1 MEGLNYKN
9 RGEGMG
15 IKVYNTM
22 TRQKEEFVTVEPGVV
37 RMYVC
42 GPTVYNYFH
51 IGNARTFIVFD
62 TIRRYL
68 EYRGYKVK
76 FIQNFTDIDDKMIK
90 RANEEGVTVK
100 DVAEKYIAEYYKD
113 ADALNLKRA
122 TVNPRATEYIDEI
135 INFVKD
141 LVDKGYAYVV
151 DGDVYFDTTKFKE
164 YGKLSHQ
171 SIEDLEAGARIEVD
185 ERKRNPMDFALW
197 KAKKEGEPA
206 WQSPWGEG
214 RPGWHI
220 ECSTMACSLLGET
233 IDIHGGGADLVF
245 PHHENEIAQSEA
257 RNGKPFARYWMHAA
271 YLNVNNQKMSKSLN
285 NFFTAREILEKYDA
299 EVIRMFMLSG
309 HYRNPINFSIELL
322 EQAKAG
328 LERIYNSISN
338 LEHVIEVSKYNNLK
352 EEEKEFSNRLAE
364 YKNRFIEVMDDDFN
378 TADAISVIFDMVRDI
393 NSNISVESSK
403 EIAQKALDMIR
414 ELGSPLAIL
423 QKSTKE
429 TLDEEIERLIQERQK
444 ARKEKNYALA
454 DKIRDELKQK
464 GIILEDTPQGV
475 RWKRI

>member
-1 MEGLNYKN
+1 MK
-9 RGEGMG
+9 
-15 IKVYNTM
+15 IYNTM
-22 TRQKEEFVTVEPGVV
+22 TRQKEVFNPITPGEVK
-37 RMYVC
+37 MYAC

-76 FIQNFTDIDDKMIK
+76 FIQNFTDIDDKLIR
-90 RANEEGVTVK
+90 RANEEGTTVK
-100 DVAEKYIAEYYKD
+100 EVAEKYIKEYYKD
-113 ADALNLKRA
+113 ADGLKIKRA
-122 TVNPRATEYIDEI
+122 TVNPRATEFIGEI
-135 INFVKD
+135 IAFVKD

-171 SIEDLEAGARIEVD
+171 SIEDLEAGARIEID

-206 WQSPWGEG
+206 WESPWGEG

-233 IDIHGGGADLVF
+233 IDIHGGGADLIF

-257 RNGKPFARYWMHAA
+257 RNGKPFANYWMHVA

-299 EVIRMFMLSG
+299 EVVRLFMLSG

-322 EQAKAG
+322 DQAKAA
-328 LERIYNSISN
+328 LERLYNAIAN
-338 LEHVIEVSKYNNLK
+338 LEHVIETSEDRELTA
-352 EEEKEFSNRLAE
+352 EELEFFNRLDSFRE
-364 YKNRFIEVMDDDFN
+364 RYIEVMDDDFN
-378 TADAISVIFDMVRDI
+378 TADGISVIFDLVREV
-393 NSNISVESSK
+393 NTNIK
-403 EIAQKALDMIR
+403 EGSPKKLAQKALDLIR
-414 ELGSPLAIL
+414 ELGSPLGIL
-423 QKSTKE
+423 EKSTKGS
-429 TLDEEIERLIQERQK
+429 LDEEIERLIEERQK

-454 DKIRDELKQK
+454 DKIRDQLKEM

>member
-1 MEGLNYKN
+1 
-9 RGEGMG
+9 MG

>member
-1 MEGLNYKN
+1 
-9 RGEGMG
+9 MG

-22 TRQKEEFVTVEPGVV
+22 TRQKEDFVTIEPGVV

-68 EYRGYKVK
+68 EYRGYKVN

-206 WQSPWGEG
+206 WESPWGEG

-220 ECSTMACSLLGET
+220 ECSTMACTLLGET

-309 HYRNPINFSIELL
+309 HYRNPINFSIDLL

-338 LEHVIEVSKYNNLK
+338 LEHVIDVSKYENLK
-352 EEEKEFSNRLAE
+352 EEEKEFSNKLVE

-403 EIAQKALDMIR
+403 EIARKALDMIR
-414 ELGSPLAIL
+414 DLGSPLAIL

-429 TLDEEIERLIQERQK
+429 NLDEEIERLIQERQK

-454 DKIRDELKQK
+454 DKIRDELKQR

>member
-1 MEGLNYKN
+1 M
-9 RGEGMG
+9 
-15 IKVYNTM
+15 KVFNTM
-22 TRQKEEFVTVEPGVV
+22 TRQKEDFVTVEPNVV
-37 RMYVC
+37 KMYVC
-42 GPTVYNYFH
+42 GPTVYNFFH

-68 EYRGYKVK
+68 EYRGYQVK

-100 DVAEKYIAEYYKD
+100 DVAEKYIGEYYKD

-122 TVNPRATEYIDEI
+122 TVNPRATEYINEI
-135 INFVKD
+135 IKFVKD
-141 LVDKGYAYVV
+141 LEDKGFAYAV

-309 HYRNPINFSIELL
+309 HYRNPINFSLDLL

-338 LEHVIEVSKYNNLK
+338 LEHVIEVSKFDVMK
-352 EEEKEFSNRLAE
+352 EEEKIFSSKLDE
-364 YKNRFIEVMDDDFN
+364 YKYRFIEVMDDDFN

-393 NSNISVESSK
+393 NSNINLESSK
-403 EIAQKALDMIR
+403 EIAKKALDLIR

-423 QKSTKE
+423 QKNTKE
-429 TLDEEIERLIQERQK
+429 SLDEEIERLIEERQK
-444 ARKEKNYALA
+444 ARKEKNFALA
-454 DKIRDELKQK
+454 DKIRDDLKAM

-475 RWKRI
+475 RWKRM

>member
-1 MEGLNYKN
+1 MT
-9 RGEGMG
+9 
-15 IKVYNTM
+15 IKIYNTM
-22 TRQKEEFVTVEPGVV
+22 TRQKEVFNPITPGEVK
-37 RMYVC
+37 MYAC

-76 FIQNFTDIDDKMIK
+76 FVQNFTDIDDKLIR
-90 RANEEGVTVK
+90 RANEEGTTVK
-100 DVAEKYIAEYYKD
+100 EVAEKYIKEYYKD
-113 ADALNLKRA
+113 ADGLKIKRA
-122 TVNPRATEYIDEI
+122 TVNPRATEFIGEI
-135 INFVKD
+135 IAFVKD

-171 SIEDLEAGARIEVD
+171 SIEDLEAGARIEID

-206 WQSPWGEG
+206 WESPWGEG

-233 IDIHGGGADLVF
+233 IDIHGGGADLIF

-257 RNGKPFARYWMHAA
+257 RNGKPFANYWMHVA

-299 EVIRMFMLSG
+299 EVVRLFMLSG

-322 EQAKAG
+322 DQAKAA
-328 LERIYNSISN
+328 LERLYNAIAN
-338 LEHVIEVSKYNNLK
+338 LEHVIETSEDRELTA
-352 EEEKEFSNRLAE
+352 EELEFFNRLDSFRE
-364 YKNRFIEVMDDDFN
+364 RYIEVMDDDFN
-378 TADAISVIFDMVRDI
+378 TADGISVIFDLVREV
-393 NSNISVESSK
+393 NTNIK
-403 EIAQKALDMIR
+403 EGSPKKLAQKALDLIR
-414 ELGSPLAIL
+414 ELGSPLGIL
-423 QKSTKE
+423 EKSTKGS
-429 TLDEEIERLIQERQK
+429 LDEEIERLIEERQK

-454 DKIRDELKQK
+454 DKIRDQLKEM

>member
-1 MEGLNYKN
+1 ME
-9 RGEGMG
+9 RGENMA
-15 IKVYNTM
+15 IKVFNTM
-22 TRQKEEFVTVEPGVV
+22 TRQKEDFVTVEPGVV
-37 RMYVC
+37 KMYVC
-42 GPTVYNYFH
+42 GPTVYNFFH

-68 EYRGYKVK
+68 EYRGYNVK
-76 FIQNFTDIDDKMIK
+76 FVQNFTDIDDKMIK

-100 DVAEKYIAEYYKD
+100 DVAEKYIGEYYKD
-113 ADALNLKRA
+113 ADGLNLKRA
-122 TVNPRATEYIDEI
+122 TVNPRATEFMNEI
-135 INFVKD
+135 ISFVKD
-141 LVDKGYAYVV
+141 LVDKGYAYEV

-171 SIEDLEAGARIEVD
+171 SIEDLEAGARIDVD

-197 KAKKEGEPA
+197 KAKKPGEPA

-257 RNGKPFARYWMHAA
+257 RNGHPFAKYWMHAA

-285 NFFTAREILEKYDA
+285 NFFTTREILEKYDA
-299 EVIRMFMLSG
+299 EVVRMFMLSG
-309 HYRNPINFSIELL
+309 HYRNPINFSLDLL
-322 EQAKAG
+322 DQAKAG
-328 LERIYNSISN
+328 LDRIYNSIGN
-338 LEHVIEVSKYNNLK
+338 LEHVIEVSNVETLK
-352 EEEKEFSNRLAE
+352 EDEKEFSKKLDE
-364 YKNRFIEVMDDDFN
+364 HKNRFIEVMDDDFN
-378 TADAISVIFDMVRDI
+378 TADGISVIFDLVRNVNTNI
-393 NSNISVESSK
+393 NESNSK
-403 EIAQKALDMIR
+403 EIAKKALDLIR
-414 ELGSPLAIL
+414 ELGSPLGIL
-423 QKSTKE
+423 QKSTKSS
-429 TLDEEIERLIQERQK
+429 LDEEIEKLIEERQR
-444 ARKEKNYALA
+444 ARKEKNFALA
-454 DKIRDELKQK
+454 DKIRDDLKAR

>member
-22 TRQKEEFVTVEPGVV
+22 TRQKEDFVTIEPGVV

-68 EYRGYKVK
+68 EYRGYKVN

-206 WQSPWGEG
+206 WESPWGEG

-220 ECSTMACSLLGET
+220 ECSTMACTLLGET

-309 HYRNPINFSIELL
+309 HYRNPINFSIDLL

-338 LEHVIEVSKYNNLK
+338 LEHVIDVSKYENLK
-352 EEEKEFSNRLAE
+352 EEEKEFSNKLVE

-403 EIAQKALDMIR
+403 EIARKALDMIR
-414 ELGSPLAIL
+414 DLGSPLAIL

-429 TLDEEIERLIQERQK
+429 NLDEEIERLIQERQK

-454 DKIRDELKQK
+454 DKIRDELKQR